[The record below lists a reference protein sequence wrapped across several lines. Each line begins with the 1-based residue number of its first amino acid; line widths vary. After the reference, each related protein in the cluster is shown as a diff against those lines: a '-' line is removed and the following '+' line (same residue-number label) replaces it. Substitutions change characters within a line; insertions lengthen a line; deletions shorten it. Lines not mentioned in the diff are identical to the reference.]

1 MVSFVLYNGGL
12 DKALK
17 QKVSDMTD
25 QIDDRLDDLE
35 QDVAEIKLELNVFKQ
50 TLAMVSEFLKTLAE
64 QNTPPTEADA
74 DVYERYRENRSEN
87 RSVAIASDIVAIFAH
102 YNVRKN
108 LPVKT
113 VASAGLLS
121 VGKAYGIASWD
132 LQYLHDFLVV
142 HKVMHIYENASEM
155 PELVEQY
162 PALAGLNN
170 KL

>member
-1 MVSFVLYNGGL
+1 MAPFVVYNGGL

-25 QIDDRLDDLE
+25 KIDDRLDDLE
-35 QDVAEIKLELNVFKQ
+35 QDVAEIKQELSVLKQ
-50 TLAMVSEFLKTLAE
+50 TLAMVSDYLKTLAE
-64 QNTPPTEADA
+64 QNKPVQEP

-87 RSVAIASDIVAIFAH
+87 RSVAVASDIVAIFAH

-108 LPVKT
+108 LPVKA
-113 VASAGLLS
+113 VARAGLLS
-121 VGKAYGIASWD
+121 TGKAYGIASWD

-162 PALAGLNN
+162 PAIAVLNE

>member
-1 MVSFVLYNGGL
+1 
-12 DKALK
+12 
-17 QKVSDMTD
+17 MTD
-25 QIDDRLDDLE
+25 QIDDRLDDRLDDLE
-35 QDVAEIKLELNVFKQ
+35 QDVAEIKQELTVFKQ
-50 TLAMVSEFLKTLAE
+50 TLAMVSDYLKTLAE
-64 QNTPPTEADA
+64 QTKSVQEP

-87 RSVAIASDIVAIFAH
+87 RSVAVASDIVAIFAH

-113 VASAGLLS
+113 VARTGLLS

-142 HKVMHIYENASEM
+142 HKVMHLYENASEM
-155 PELVEQY
+155 PELAEQY
-162 PALAGLNN
+162 PALAELNN

>member
-1 MVSFVLYNGGL
+1 
-12 DKALK
+12 
-17 QKVSDMTD
+17 MTD

-35 QDVAEIKLELNVFKQ
+35 QDITELRQEMGVLKQ
-50 TLAMVSEFLKTLAE
+50 TLALVSDYLKTLAE
-64 QNTPPTEADA
+64 QNTPPTEAET
-74 DVYERYRENRSEN
+74 DVYDRYKENRSGN
-87 RSVAIASDIVAIFAH
+87 RSVAVASDIVAIFAH

-113 VASAGLLS
+113 VARTGLLS

-162 PALAGLNN
+162 PALAELNN

>member
-1 MVSFVLYNGGL
+1 
-12 DKALK
+12 
-17 QKVSDMTD
+17 MTD
-25 QIDDRLDDLE
+25 QLDDRLDDLE
-35 QDVAEIKLELNVFKQ
+35 QDVAEIKQELNVFRQ
-50 TLAMVSEFLKTLAE
+50 TLAMVSDYLKTLAE
-64 QNTPPTEADA
+64 QNKPVQEP

-113 VASAGLLS
+113 VARAGLLS

-162 PALAGLNN
+162 PALAELNT

>member
-1 MVSFVLYNGGL
+1 
-12 DKALK
+12 
-17 QKVSDMTD
+17 MTD

-35 QDVAEIKLELNVFKQ
+35 QDVAEIKQELNVFKQ
-50 TLAMVSEFLKTLAE
+50 TLALVSEFLKTLAE

-87 RSVAIASDIVAIFAH
+87 RSVAVTSDLVAIFAH

-108 LPVKT
+108 LPVKM
-113 VASAGLLS
+113 VARTGLLS
-121 VGKAYGIASWD
+121 TGKAYGIASWD

-142 HKVMHIYENASEM
+142 HKVMHIYETASEM

-162 PALAGLNN
+162 PALAELNN

>member
-1 MVSFVLYNGGL
+1 MTPFVVYNGGL

-35 QDVAEIKLELNVFKQ
+35 QDVAQIKQELSVFKQ
-50 TLAMVSEFLKTLAE
+50 TLAMVSDYLKTLAE
-64 QNTPPTEADA
+64 QNKPVQEP

-87 RSVAIASDIVAIFAH
+87 RSVAVASDIVAIFAH
-102 YNVRKN
+102 YNMRKN

-113 VASAGLLS
+113 VARTGLLS

>member
-1 MVSFVLYNGGL
+1 
-12 DKALK
+12 
-17 QKVSDMTD
+17 MTD

-35 QDVAEIKLELNVFKQ
+35 QDVAEIRQELSVFKQ
-50 TLAMVSEFLKTLAE
+50 TLAMVSDYLKTLAE
-64 QNTPPTEADA
+64 QNKPVQEP

-87 RSVAIASDIVAIFAH
+87 RSVAVASDIVAIFAH

-113 VASAGLLS
+113 VARTGLLS

-162 PALAGLNN
+162 PALAELNN

>member
-1 MVSFVLYNGGL
+1 
-12 DKALK
+12 
-17 QKVSDMTD
+17 MTD
-25 QIDDRLDDLE
+25 QIDDRLDDRLDDLE
-35 QDVAEIKLELNVFKQ
+35 QDVTDLRQEVGVLKK
-50 TLAMVSEFLKTLAE
+50 TLAIVSDFLKTLAE
-64 QNTPPTEADA
+64 QNTPASEAEP

-87 RSVAIASDIVAIFAH
+87 RSVAVSSDVVAIFAH

-113 VASAGLLS
+113 VARTGLLS

-162 PALAGLNN
+162 PALAELNN

>member
-1 MVSFVLYNGGL
+1 
-12 DKALK
+12 
-17 QKVSDMTD
+17 MTD

-35 QDVAEIKLELNVFKQ
+35 QDVAEIKQELNVFKQ

-64 QNTPPTEADA
+64 KNTPPTEADA

-87 RSVAIASDIVAIFAH
+87 RSVAVTSDIVAIFAH
-102 YNVRKN
+102 YHIRKN

-113 VASAGLLS
+113 IARTGLLS

-132 LQYLHDFLVV
+132 LQYLHDFLDV
-142 HKVMHIYENASEM
+142 HKVMHIYENASTM
-155 PELVEQY
+155 PELVSQY
-162 PALAGLNN
+162 PAIAGLNN

>member
-1 MVSFVLYNGGL
+1 
-12 DKALK
+12 
-17 QKVSDMTD
+17 MTD

-35 QDVAEIKLELNVFKQ
+35 QDVAEIKQELNVFKQ

-87 RSVAIASDIVAIFAH
+87 RSVAVGSDVVAIFAH

-113 VASAGLLS
+113 IARTGLLS
-121 VGKAYGIASWD
+121 TGKAYGIASWD

-142 HKVMHIYENASEM
+142 HKVKHIYENASEM

-162 PALAGLNN
+162 PAIAGLNN

>member
-1 MVSFVLYNGGL
+1 
-12 DKALK
+12 
-17 QKVSDMTD
+17 MTD

-35 QDVAEIKLELNVFKQ
+35 QDVAEIKQELNVFKQ

-87 RSVAIASDIVAIFAH
+87 RSVAVGSDVVAIFAH

-113 VASAGLLS
+113 IARTGLLS
-121 VGKAYGIASWD
+121 TGKAYGIASWD
-132 LQYLHDFLVV
+132 LQFLHDFLDV
-142 HKVMHIYENASEM
+142 HKVMHIYENASTM
-155 PELVEQY
+155 PELVSQY
-162 PALAGLNN
+162 PAIAGLNN

>member
-1 MVSFVLYNGGL
+1 
-12 DKALK
+12 
-17 QKVSDMTD
+17 MTD

-35 QDVAEIKLELNVFKQ
+35 QDVAEIKQEHSVFKQ
-50 TLAMVSEFLKTLAE
+50 TLAMVSDYLKTLAE
-64 QNTPPTEADA
+64 QNKPVQEP

-87 RSVAIASDIVAIFAH
+87 RSVAISSDIVAIFAH

-113 VASAGLLS
+113 VARTGLLS

-162 PALAGLNN
+162 PALAELNN

>member
-1 MVSFVLYNGGL
+1 
-12 DKALK
+12 
-17 QKVSDMTD
+17 MTD

-35 QDVAEIKLELNVFKQ
+35 QDVAEIKQELNVFKQ

-113 VASAGLLS
+113 VARTGLLS

-162 PALAGLNN
+162 PALAELNN

>member
-1 MVSFVLYNGGL
+1 
-12 DKALK
+12 
-17 QKVSDMTD
+17 MTD

-35 QDVAEIKLELNVFKQ
+35 QDVAEIKQELNVFRQ
-50 TLAMVSEFLKTLAE
+50 TLAMVSDYLKTLAE
-64 QNTPPTEADA
+64 QNKPVQEP

-108 LPVKT
+108 LPVKA
-113 VASAGLLS
+113 VARTGLLS

>member
-1 MVSFVLYNGGL
+1 
-12 DKALK
+12 
-17 QKVSDMTD
+17 MTD
-25 QIDDRLDDLE
+25 QLDDRLDDLE
-35 QDVAEIKLELNVFKQ
+35 QDVAEIKRELNVFKQ
-50 TLAMVSEFLKTLAE
+50 TLAMVSDYLKTLAE
-64 QNTPPTEADA
+64 QNKPVQEP

-87 RSVAIASDIVAIFAH
+87 RSVAVGSDIVAIFAH

-113 VASAGLLS
+113 VARAGLLS

-142 HKVMHIYENASEM
+142 HKVMHIYENASTM
-155 PELVEQY
+155 PELVSQY
-162 PALAGLNN
+162 PAIAGLNN

>member
-1 MVSFVLYNGGL
+1 
-12 DKALK
+12 
-17 QKVSDMTD
+17 MTD

-35 QDVAEIKLELNVFKQ
+35 QDVAEIKQELNVFKQ

-87 RSVAIASDIVAIFAH
+87 RSVAVASDIVAIFAH

-108 LPVKT
+108 LPVKAIART
-113 VASAGLLS
+113 GLLS

-162 PALAGLNN
+162 PAIAGLNN

>member
-1 MVSFVLYNGGL
+1 
-12 DKALK
+12 
-17 QKVSDMTD
+17 MTD

-35 QDVAEIKLELNVFKQ
+35 QDVAEIKQEHSAFKQ
-50 TLAMVSEFLKTLAE
+50 TLAMVSDYLKTLAE
-64 QNTPPTEADA
+64 QNKPVQEP

-87 RSVAIASDIVAIFAH
+87 RSVAISSDIVAIFAH

-113 VASAGLLS
+113 VARTGLLS

-162 PALAGLNN
+162 PALAELNN

>member
-1 MVSFVLYNGGL
+1 
-12 DKALK
+12 
-17 QKVSDMTD
+17 MTD
-25 QIDDRLDDLE
+25 QLDDRLDDLE
-35 QDVAEIKLELNVFKQ
+35 QDVAEIKQELNVFKQ
-50 TLAMVSEFLKTLAE
+50 TLAMVSDYLKTLAE
-64 QNTPPTEADA
+64 QNKPVQEP

-87 RSVAIASDIVAIFAH
+87 RSVAITSDIVAIFAH

-108 LPVKT
+108 LPVKM
-113 VASAGLLS
+113 VARTGLLS

>member
-1 MVSFVLYNGGL
+1 
-12 DKALK
+12 
-17 QKVSDMTD
+17 MTD

-35 QDVAEIKLELNVFKQ
+35 QDDAEIKQELNVFKQ
-50 TLAMVSEFLKTLAE
+50 TLAMVSDFLKTLAE

-74 DVYERYRENRSEN
+74 DVYERYKENRSEN
-87 RSVAIASDIVAIFAH
+87 RSVAVGSDVVAIFAH
-102 YNVRKN
+102 YHVRKN

-113 VASAGLLS
+113 IARTGLLS
-121 VGKAYGIASWD
+121 TGKAYGIASWD

-162 PALAGLNN
+162 PAIAGLNN

>member
-1 MVSFVLYNGGL
+1 
-12 DKALK
+12 
-17 QKVSDMTD
+17 MTD

-35 QDVAEIKLELNVFKQ
+35 QDVAEIKQELNVFKQ

-87 RSVAIASDIVAIFAH
+87 RSVAVGSDVVAIFAH

-113 VASAGLLS
+113 IARTGLLS
-121 VGKAYGIASWD
+121 TGKAYGIASWD
-132 LQYLHDFLVV
+132 LQFLHDFLDV
-142 HKVMHIYENASEM
+142 HKVMHIYENASTM
-155 PELVEQY
+155 PELVSQY
-162 PALAGLNN
+162 PAIAGLNN
-170 KL
+170 KLQGLL

>member
-1 MVSFVLYNGGL
+1 
-12 DKALK
+12 
-17 QKVSDMTD
+17 MTD

-35 QDVAEIKLELNVFKQ
+35 QDVAEIKQELNVFKQ
-50 TLAMVSEFLKTLAE
+50 TLAMVSDYLKTLAE
-64 QNTPPTEADA
+64 QNKPVQEP

-108 LPVKT
+108 LPVKAIART
-113 VASAGLLS
+113 GLLS
-121 VGKAYGIASWD
+121 TGKAYGIASWD

>member
-1 MVSFVLYNGGL
+1 
-12 DKALK
+12 
-17 QKVSDMTD
+17 MTD
-25 QIDDRLDDLE
+25 QLDDRLDDLE
-35 QDVAEIKLELNVFKQ
+35 QDVAEIKQELNVFKQ

>member
-1 MVSFVLYNGGL
+1 
-12 DKALK
+12 
-17 QKVSDMTD
+17 MTD

-35 QDVAEIKLELNVFKQ
+35 QDVAEIKQEHSVFKQ
-50 TLAMVSEFLKTLAE
+50 TLAMVSDYLKTLAE
-64 QNTPPTEADA
+64 QNKPVQEP

-87 RSVAIASDIVAIFAH
+87 RSVAVSSDIVAIFAH
-102 YNVRKN
+102 YNMRKN

-113 VASAGLLS
+113 VARTGLLS

>member
-1 MVSFVLYNGGL
+1 
-12 DKALK
+12 
-17 QKVSDMTD
+17 MTD
-25 QIDDRLDDLE
+25 QLDDRLDDLE
-35 QDVAEIKLELNVFKQ
+35 QDVAEIKQELNVFRQ
-50 TLAMVSEFLKTLAE
+50 TLAMVSDYLKTLAE
-64 QNTPPTEADA
+64 QNKPVQEP

-113 VASAGLLS
+113 VARAGLLS

-132 LQYLHDFLVV
+132 LQYLHDFLAV

-162 PALAGLNN
+162 PALAELNT

>member
-1 MVSFVLYNGGL
+1 
-12 DKALK
+12 
-17 QKVSDMTD
+17 MTD

-35 QDVAEIKLELNVFKQ
+35 QDVAEIKQELNVFKQ
-50 TLAMVSEFLKTLAE
+50 TLARVSEFLKTLAE

-87 RSVAIASDIVAIFAH
+87 RSVAVGSDVVAIFAH
-102 YNVRKN
+102 YHVRKN

-113 VASAGLLS
+113 IARTGLLS
-121 VGKAYGIASWD
+121 TGKAYGIASWD

-162 PALAGLNN
+162 PAIAGLNN

>member
-1 MVSFVLYNGGL
+1 
-12 DKALK
+12 
-17 QKVSDMTD
+17 MTD

-35 QDVAEIKLELNVFKQ
+35 QDVAEIKRELNVFKQ

-87 RSVAIASDIVAIFAH
+87 RSVAVGSDVVAIFAH

-108 LPVKT
+108 LPIKAIART
-113 VASAGLLS
+113 GLLS

>member
-1 MVSFVLYNGGL
+1 
-12 DKALK
+12 
-17 QKVSDMTD
+17 MTD

-35 QDVAEIKLELNVFKQ
+35 QDVAEIKQELNVFKQ
-50 TLAMVSEFLKTLAE
+50 TLAMVSDFLKTLAE

-87 RSVAIASDIVAIFAH
+87 RSVAVGSDVVAIFAH
-102 YNVRKN
+102 YYVRKN

-113 VASAGLLS
+113 IARTGLLS
-121 VGKAYGIASWD
+121 TGKAYGIASWD

-162 PALAGLNN
+162 PAIAGLNN

>member
-1 MVSFVLYNGGL
+1 
-12 DKALK
+12 
-17 QKVSDMTD
+17 MTD

-35 QDVAEIKLELNVFKQ
+35 QDVAEIKQELNVFKQ

-87 RSVAIASDIVAIFAH
+87 RSVAITSDIVAIFAH

-108 LPVKT
+108 LPVKM
-113 VASAGLLS
+113 VARTGLLS

-155 PELVEQY
+155 PELVSQY
-162 PALAGLNN
+162 PAIAVLNE

>member
-1 MVSFVLYNGGL
+1 
-12 DKALK
+12 
-17 QKVSDMTD
+17 MTD

-35 QDVAEIKLELNVFKQ
+35 QDVAELKQEHSVFKQ
-50 TLAMVSEFLKTLAE
+50 TLAMVSDYLKTLAE
-64 QNTPPTEADA
+64 QNKPVQEP

-87 RSVAIASDIVAIFAH
+87 RSVAVSSDIVAIFAH
-102 YNVRKN
+102 YNMRKN

-113 VASAGLLS
+113 VARTGLLS

-162 PALAGLNN
+162 PALAELNN